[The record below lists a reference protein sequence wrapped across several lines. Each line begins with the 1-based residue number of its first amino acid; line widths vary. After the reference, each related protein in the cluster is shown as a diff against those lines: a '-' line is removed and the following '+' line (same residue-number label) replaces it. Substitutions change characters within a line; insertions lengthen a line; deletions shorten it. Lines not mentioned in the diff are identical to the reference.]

1 MGRTIAKT
9 KQKTATAPAAAVVA
23 VVAVAVET
31 LGIVTPFMLLRVDEA
46 SAAAA
51 AETKMVRTSNA
62 GMTIHMANKMMM

>member
-23 VVAVAVET
+23 VAAET
-31 LGIVTPFMLLRVDEA
+31 LGTVTPFMLLRVDEA